1 MKKVFLGILF
11 YSVVIMPGN
20 QLYASV
26 NVNFA
31 EYCPLQAGYSWTL
44 VDEFGTT
51 YIYQVVGTESID
63 GRNTYKYA
71 NWEGTSGY
79 ANLRYENN
87 ALVIAGLNGTIL
99 DPPRIYDGQDIDNP
113 FVHIVY
119 EISPSVTTPAGTFHE
134 VIKETIYSRLMVRNL
149 SREWNILQ
157 RVLVS

>member
-63 GRNTYKYA
+63 GRNKLIHSA
-71 NWEGTSGY
+71 RF
-79 ANLRYENN
+79 LLP
-87 ALVIAGLNGTIL
+87 ALTRQASL
-99 DPPRIYDGQDIDNP
+99 
-113 FVHIVY
+113 
-119 EISPSVTTPAGTFHE
+119 
-134 VIKETIYSRLMVRNL
+134 
-149 SREWNILQ
+149 
-157 RVLVS
+157 